1 MRRSTVKYATQAQ
14 LNSTFDSTSK
24 FWTNLNG
31 SDFLNR
37 LDKGLMD
44 ITNERVQRVLKILN
58 YVRP

>member
-1 MRRSTVKYATQAQ
+1 MTRQTVKYATQAQ
-14 LNSTFDSTSK
+14 LNSTFDSTAR

-44 ITNERVQRVLKILN
+44 TTNERVQRVMKILE